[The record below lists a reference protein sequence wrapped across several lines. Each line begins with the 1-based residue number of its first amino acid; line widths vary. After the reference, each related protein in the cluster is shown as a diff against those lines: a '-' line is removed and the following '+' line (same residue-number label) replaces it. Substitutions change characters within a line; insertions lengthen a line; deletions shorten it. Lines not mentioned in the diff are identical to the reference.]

1 MNIKITVGQPRHLVE
16 LSNILDMAARRA
28 TIITVIMSLMLL
40 AMWLSE
46 KSLRVASIKKTT
58 FLELVSGEKRH
69 DNIRKIS
76 QTIMPEQFRNRQ
88 TQDTTEANSQKNR
101 VADLTSP
108 IKMSTGIRT
117 TTRKRN
123 HRGETITEGNK
134 KESYGEPCR
143 PHPEVER
150 NCWIIALVRQKTS
163 ANDYWQK
170 SVYKKKTR
178 RKLTYFSFS
187 HKMPERWH
195 VFSSLGGFFNPQR
208 TSCRNEH
215 NAV

>member
-1 MNIKITVGQPRHLVE
+1 MKIKITVGQPRHLVQ

-46 KSLRVASIKKTT
+46 KSLRVASIKKKIKN
-58 FLELVSGEKRH
+58 FLGIG
-69 DNIRKIS
+69 IRRKKGIIIYERSVKQSCQSSFETDKHS
-76 QTIMPEQFRNRQ
+76 QDP
-88 TQDTTEANSQKNR
+88 TEAKWNSQKNR

-108 IKMSTGIRT
+108 SKTSTGIRT

-123 HRGETITEGNK
+123 HRGETINEGNK
-134 KESYGEPCR
+134 KGSCGEPCR

-163 ANDYWQK
+163 ANDYCQK
-170 SVYKKKTR
+170 SAYKKKAR
-178 RKLTYFSFS
+178 RKL
-187 HKMPERWH
+187 
-195 VFSSLGGFFNPQR
+195 
-208 TSCRNEH
+208 
-215 NAV
+215 